1 LNTRRLIGLIV
12 LALFA
17 SWLVLRGCTRE
28 EAAPPPPAEPTR
40 EAFHASKPLHLIVA
54 AQAPADGTAPDMT
67 WLERELRHLL
77 TRGQMRIARADSV
90 PKSAFVLRVSL
101 SPDQKRATLELIA
114 PDEVVERHSTL
125 DLTQASRLGWVTAL
139 AEALPAFLEA
149 SHASQQWTAFIG
161 TEDAAAYESFVRA
174 TNELLGSSA
183 QGVTR
188 PALSRPRARLV
199 ERLESLVRRQPR
211 FARAWATLAIGY
223 LSLGGEDIAS
233 LNELAE
239 ATAERALTIDQQIA
253 EAHAAL
259 GVVDLRHNDWIA
271 AHGKFEHALAL
282 DANLPIAL
290 EGLACLH
297 VDAGH
302 YRAALP
308 YAQRAVKLQPRNAG
322 ANECLAY
329 AQLVAEED
337 SGVDAA
343 STPSA
348 TRVRAL
354 TAALARDRRN
364 AERLLRSATRR
375 EEFDAWAG
383 PMLHAIGN
391 RRLVPEALRAIT
403 RAANDGLIDASTE
416 ILCGVALREPE
427 FVFNR
432 IARLQNEDAH
442 APLRVLW
449 VPTAKFL
456 REHARFEQT
465 IGAAGLT
472 AFWHGNG
479 PPDICTDEPDVYGCN
494 LKGTRRIAT
503 THAKQ

>member
-1 LNTRRLIGLIV
+1 
-12 LALFA
+12 
-17 SWLVLRGCTRE
+17 
-28 EAAPPPPAEPTR
+28 
-40 EAFHASKPLHLIVA
+40 
-54 AQAPADGTAPDMT
+54 
-67 WLERELRHLL
+67 
-77 TRGQMRIARADSV
+77 
-90 PKSAFVLRVSL
+90 
-101 SPDQKRATLELIA
+101 
-114 PDEVVERHSTL
+114 
-125 DLTQASRLGWVTAL
+125 DLTQSSRLGWVTAL
-139 AEALPAFLEA
+139 AEALPTFLEA

-174 TNELLGSSA
+174 TNELLGSNA

-375 EEFDAWAG
+375 EEF
-383 PMLHAIGN
+383 
-391 RRLVPEALRAIT
+391 
-403 RAANDGLIDASTE
+403 
-416 ILCGVALREPE
+416 
-427 FVFNR
+427 
-432 IARLQNEDAH
+432 
-442 APLRVLW
+442 
-449 VPTAKFL
+449 
-456 REHARFEQT
+456 
-465 IGAAGLT
+465 
-472 AFWHGNG
+472 
-479 PPDICTDEPDVYGCN
+479 
-494 LKGTRRIAT
+494 
-503 THAKQ
+503 